1 MATRRIKDITNTAT
15 TFASDDFIAL
25 DGATQGT
32 RKMDKD
38 DLIAEVSAGVSGDY
52 LEEANNLS
60 DVASLDTSKLNMEIP
75 DVGTAPNEVPLNG
88 MLGDMAYQSSD
99 GVSAGT
105 VEAES
110 LTVDSGGST
119 QPTQSVVTNDG
130 AEGSALEL
138 RNNSITSST
147 ATALRFTN
155 STAAGSNYGAAKI
168 SAVRTDSGFSGNT
181 DIVISSS
188 TSGSLT
194 EKVRIDS
201 SGRVGIGTASPQE
214 IIHAKAADPAIR
226 LEDTSAGGSA
236 EIEALNGSL
245 IIGSDIANQVANSII
260 AFKVD
265 GVEGWRINASGNLV
279 ANSTGIDF
287 GSVAGGSGT
296 PITNGGLLDDY
307 EAGSFV
313 PQVADATSGGN
324 VGSAATALGTYTK
337 VGRVVHFEI
346 TLADIDT
353 TGMTSGNTFYIRN
366 LPFVQSSGGTFAQL
380 TAKTD
385 NVTFNDGIVGSVVGG
400 QNNAYLVSLRSAN
413 TDVNRQ
419 VAHITS
425 GTADVYLSGSYIAA

>member
-88 MLGDMAYQSSD
+88 MLGDMAFQSSD

-168 SAVRTDSGFSGNT
+168 SAVRTDSWFQRQHGHSHQQF
-181 DIVISSS
+181 DQWFPHR
-188 TSGSLT
+188 
-194 EKVRIDS
+194 K
-201 SGRVGIGTASPQE
+201 SP
-214 IIHAKAADPAIR
+214 HR
-226 LEDTSAGGSA
+226 LNRA
-236 EIEALNGSL
+236 ES
-245 IIGSDIANQVANSII
+245 
-260 AFKVD
+260 
-265 GVEGWRINASGNLV
+265 ASGQPRHRRLFTQRPLTQLYGWKTPPLV
-279 ANSTGIDF
+279 A
-287 GSVAGGSGT
+287 
-296 PITNGGLLDDY
+296 
-307 EAGSFV
+307 
-313 PQVADATSGGN
+313 
-324 VGSAATALGTYTK
+324 
-337 VGRVVHFEI
+337 
-346 TLADIDT
+346 
-353 TGMTSGNTFYIRN
+353 
-366 LPFVQSSGGTFAQL
+366 LPR
-380 TAKTD
+380 
-385 NVTFNDGIVGSVVGG
+385 
-400 QNNAYLVSLRSAN
+400 LR
-413 TDVNRQ
+413 
-419 VAHITS
+419 H
-425 GTADVYLSGSYIAA
+425 